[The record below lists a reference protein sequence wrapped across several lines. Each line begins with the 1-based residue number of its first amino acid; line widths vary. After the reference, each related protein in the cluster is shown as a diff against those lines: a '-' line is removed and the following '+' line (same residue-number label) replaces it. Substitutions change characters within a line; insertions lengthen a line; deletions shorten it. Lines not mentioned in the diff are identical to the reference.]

1 MAQVKGILVND
12 GGAPARILNF
22 VAAANIT
29 AGEALKMDTAGKAAL
44 ATDNNAPI
52 AGVALTDADSGY
64 MCSMVT
70 GSGVILYTVC
80 KNDVDRGDSLMVDEA
95 GTAGMLAECVEDGV
109 GNLTNIAVA
118 VALEDAPA
126 TAHTAASPQL
136 TKVLVF

>member
-22 VAAANIT
+22 VAAADIT

-70 GSGVILYTVC
+70 GSGVVLYMVC
-80 KNDVDRGDSLMVDEA
+80 KNDVTRGQSLMVDES
-95 GTAGMLAECVEDGV
+95 GTAGMLVLCAEDGV

-118 VALEDAPA
+118 VALENAPS
-126 TAHTAASPQL
+126 TAHSAATPQL